1 MYQMPPNNGYNPQ
14 YGMPQYPAYQQPMWT
29 PNSPNDWPIPNAPQQ
44 PTMTTNTV
52 NQPRPS
58 SLQGRVIGSAS
69 EVRPNEVPS
78 NGDPSFFP
86 TQDFSEIYVKTLT
99 TDGTIST
106 TVYRPVPK
114 EAEVEALDEKNPPAY
129 ISELTAKIEE
139 ISAYLPKVSEELENL
154 KQAMI

>member
-1 MYQMPPNNGYNPQ
+1 MRYHQT
-14 YGMPQYPAYQQPMWT
+14 AT
-29 PNSPNDWPIPNAPQQ
+29 PVFPNA
-44 PTMTTNTV
+44 
-52 NQPRPS
+52 
-58 SLQGRVIGSAS
+58 
-69 EVRPNEVPS
+69 
-78 NGDPSFFP
+78 
-86 TQDFSEIYVKTLT
+86 DFSEIYVKTLT

-154 KQAMI
+154 KQAVI